1 MSDNSFE
8 LSRIRWRCR
17 RGTKELDLL
26 LLSYFE
32 NHYEFMDCEKKEQ
45 FNQILMLQDPII
57 IEMFAAPKVIEDLNL
72 RHMVTEILG
81 SDQGLIIQ

>member
-8 LSRIRWRCR
+8 LSRLRWRCR

-32 NHYEFMDCEKKEQ
+32 NHYELMDFEKKEQ

-57 IEMFAAPKVIEDLNL
+57 IEMLAPKAIEDLNL

>member
-8 LSRIRWRCR
+8 LSRLRWSCR

-32 NHYEFMDCEKKEQ
+32 NHYELMDFEKKEQ
-45 FNQILMLQDPII
+45 FNQILMLQDPTI
-57 IEMFAAPKVIEDLNL
+57 IEMFSAPKAIEDLNL

>member
-8 LSRIRWRCR
+8 LSRLRWRCR

-32 NHYEFMDCEKKEQ
+32 NHYELMDFEKKEQ
-45 FNQILMLQDPII
+45 FNQILMLQDPTI
-57 IEMFAAPKVIEDLNL
+57 IEMFSAPKAIENLNL
-72 RHMVTEILG
+72 RYMVTEILG

>member
-1 MSDNSFE
+1 MSDNSSE
-8 LSRIRWRCR
+8 LSRLRWRCR

-32 NHYEFMDCEKKEQ
+32 NHYELMDFEKKEQ

-57 IEMFAAPKVIEDLNL
+57 IEMFAAPKAIEDLNL

>member
-32 NHYEFMDCEKKEQ
+32 NHYESMDFEKKEQ

-57 IEMFAAPKVIEDLNL
+57 IEMFAAPKIIENLNL
-72 RHMVTEILG
+72 RYMVTEILG